1 MTPLEGRYRRW
12 MVTYPTE
19 YRQQHQSEI
28 LGTLLEAAGP
38 AQTWPS
44 LREVV
49 ALLIG
54 GLRTRAWLAG
64 KEPGRLWADGLRIG
78 AIVFLIQT
86 CSFAISVSLV
96 STVVVDSISQL
107 AVMAQYP
114 VVLALAA
121 GGLVAL
127 ARAHVIASLGTVVVM
142 VPVQLAARTAGQYVP
157 PLTWLDMLPVG
168 WPLAAGILAILAA
181 SPSLRSV
188 RHAWT
193 WRATSLAVAA
203 IPLQTL
209 CFIALDRDFR
219 LVPPLLVP
227 LLLGAVE
234 VIAPAAILLVW
245 AVVTGDPRPS
255 LAATICLAIGVA
267 GQAQTLVAASHYLNF
282 QWSEY
287 ELKLLVTVMM
297 AAGALLVTTVRS
309 QRLSGI
315 GRT

>member
-1 MTPLEGRYRRW
+1 

-121 GGLVAL
+121 GSLVAL
-127 ARAHVIASLGTVVVM
+127 PGPASS
-142 VPVQLAARTAGQYVP
+142 PVWER
-157 PLTWLDMLPVG
+157 W
-168 WPLAAGILAILAA
+168 W
-181 SPSLRSV
+181 
-188 RHAWT
+188 
-193 WRATSLAVAA
+193 
-203 IPLQTL
+203 
-209 CFIALDRDFR
+209 
-219 LVPPLLVP
+219 
-227 LLLGAVE
+227 
-234 VIAPAAILLVW
+234 
-245 AVVTGDPRPS
+245 
-255 LAATICLAIGVA
+255 
-267 GQAQTLVAASHYLNF
+267 
-282 QWSEY
+282 
-287 ELKLLVTVMM
+287 
-297 AAGALLVTTVRS
+297 
-309 QRLSGI
+309 
-315 GRT
+315 

>member
-1 MTPLEGRYRRW
+1 VTPLERRIPPLDGH
-12 MVTYPTE
+12 VSHRV
-19 YRQQHQSEI
+19 RQQHPSEI

-38 AQTWPS
+38 ARTWPS

-54 GLRTRAWLAG
+54 GLRTRAWLAR

-127 ARAHVIASLGTVVVM
+127 ARARVIASLGAVVVVM
-142 VPVQLAARTAGQYVP
+142 VPVQLAACTAGQYVP

-181 SPSLRSV
+181 SPSLRSA
-188 RHAWT
+188 H
-193 WRATSLAVAA
+193 
-203 IPLQTL
+203 
-209 CFIALDRDFR
+209 
-219 LVPPLLVP
+219 VPPRSEGSPERKPSDGGATRVERRSLRGRSLRP
-227 LLLGAVE
+227 AGLG
-234 VIAPAAILLVW
+234 PQ
-245 AVVTGDPRPS
+245 
-255 LAATICLAIGVA
+255 CA
-267 GQAQTLVAASHYLNF
+267 G
-282 QWSEY
+282 
-287 ELKLLVTVMM
+287 
-297 AAGALLVTTVRS
+297 
-309 QRLSGI
+309 
-315 GRT
+315 